1 MTDPGIQRGD
11 TIPLVERFPALRA
24 IPRVALCTLPSPVLR
39 ASVGGA
45 ELWIKHDGLDAPVA
59 GGNKVRML
67 EFLLAGVGPGDTVLT
82 VGGEGSTHVLATAVH
97 AARLGART
105 VALRWRH
112 EMNPTARTIAADIVA
127 GTTSA
132 RVHRLS
138 AVAVAHAQWMRLRGR
153 VRYVPLGGSTPHG
166 VLGMVNAGMELAAQI
181 RAGALPRPARVVVAL
196 GSGGTMAGLA
206 LGLAIAEL
214 DVAVIGV
221 QVTPAIIAN
230 RSRVQ
235 RLVARTARL
244 IERTTI
250 EHGRREHIRR
260 PAARLLGV
268 ARGAYGGAYGRLVP
282 SAAEAAERLR
292 DATGILLDQTYT
304 AKAFAV
310 ALELAHDR
318 RMRTGPTLFWNTFDP
333 RLLDPRLLDS
343 RLLEHAR

>member
-1 MTDPGIQRGD
+1 MRRGAGA
-11 TIPLVERFPALRA
+11 IPLVARFPALGA
-24 IPRVALCTLPSPVLR
+24 IPRVPLCTLPSPVLH
-39 ASVGGA
+39 ASVGGT

-67 EFLLAGVGPGDTVLT
+67 EFLLAGVGPGDVVLT
-82 VGGEGSTHVLATAVH
+82 LGGEGSTHVLATAVH

-105 VALRWRH
+105 IALRWRH
-112 EMNPTARTIAADIVA
+112 EMNPTAREIAADIVA
-127 GTTSA
+127 ETTSA
-132 RVHRLS
+132 PVRRFS
-138 AVAVAHAQWMRLRGR
+138 AVAVAHAQWLRLRGR

-166 VLGMVNAGMELAAQI
+166 VLGMVNAGMELAEQI
-181 RAGALPRPARVVVAL
+181 RAGELPRPARVVVAL

-244 IERTTI
+244 IERVTG
-250 EHGRREHIRR
+250 ERVRR

-282 SAAEAAERLR
+282 SAAQAAERLR
-292 DATGILLDQTYT
+292 DATGIVLDQTYT

-310 ALELAHDR
+310 ALELARDR
-318 RMRTGPTLFWNTFDP
+318 RMRAGPTLFWNTFDS
-333 RLLDPRLLDS
+333 RVLDS
-343 RLLEHAR
+343 RVPERGDD

>member
-1 MTDPGIQRGD
+1 VTLPTTAAAATAGD
-11 TIPLVERFPALRA
+11 GDALPLLARFPALRA

-39 ASVGGA
+39 ASVGGTG
-45 ELWIKHDGLDAPVA
+45 LWIKHDGVNAPVA

-67 EFLLAGVGPGDTVLT
+67 EFLLAGVAPGDTVLT
-82 VGGEGSTHVLATAVH
+82 VGGEGSTHVLATAAH

-112 EMNPTARTIAADIVA
+112 EMNPTAREIATDIVQ
-127 GTTSA
+127 GTVSA

-138 AVAVAHAQWMRLRGR
+138 AVAVAHAQWMRLTGH
-153 VRYVPLGGSTPHG
+153 VHYVPLGGSTPHG

-181 RAGALPRPARVVVAL
+181 HAGELPRPERVVVAL

-206 LGLAIAEL
+206 LGLAIAAL
-214 DVAVIGV
+214 DVVVIGV

-244 IERTTI
+244 IERTTG
-250 EHGRREHIRR
+250 ERVRR
-260 PAARLLGV
+260 PASRLLGV

-282 SAAEAAERLR
+282 SADAAAERLR
-292 DATGILLDQTYT
+292 DATGIQLDQTYT

-310 ALELAHDR
+310 ALELARDR
-318 RMRTGPTLFWNTFDP
+318 RTRGGGTLFWNTFDS
-333 RLLDPRLLDS
+333 RLLDPPSPEGR
-343 RLLEHAR
+343 